1 MGRILKLDE
10 VKLSKRE
17 EDTLTDIMSNLP
29 KMNEALKDSDLF
41 GLEMVRKAL
50 ALELRTKRRPATI
63 ARLAG
68 RFKTLLEREVDI
80 ELGGGA

>member
-29 KMNEALKDSDLF
+29 KM
-41 GLEMVRKAL
+41 RKAL